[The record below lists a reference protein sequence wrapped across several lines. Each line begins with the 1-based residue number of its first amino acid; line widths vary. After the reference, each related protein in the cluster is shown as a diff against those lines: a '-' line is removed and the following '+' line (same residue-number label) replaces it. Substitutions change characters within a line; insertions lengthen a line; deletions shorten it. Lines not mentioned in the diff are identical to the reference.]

1 MTTFLYTKLNQ
12 YFERDAD
19 INKVIRFLK
28 NGVYP
33 IDVETMEERGK
44 FTRKFKGFKVID
56 NKLVYEPKGLT
67 VIPKRSV
74 NKTLKDEYKDNFGS
88 GITNFY
94 KTIRTKYLNIKRDD
108 VKAFIKKQVNK
119 QLIGN
124 YRHRTNKPIIALYP
138 NQLWCIDL
146 IEIDNNL
153 TTRNKN
159 FRYIVNVIDVFSRK
173 LWLEPMK
180 VKTSIS
186 TRNAFRKIIERAG
199 VKPKYLISDNGT
211 EFEKDF
217 NEYCKENEIK
227 QRFNRAYAPEA
238 NGIVERHNK
247 EIRKLMKNVFIENGN
262 NVWINNIRKIE
273 NIHNETYTS
282 SIKNI
287 PNKVWTTRNKPYTAE
302 ELFSKDED
310 PIQREQLNAYSEIK
324 KNARRRMAEFKDTE
338 YNEGDYV
345 RLRMDEI
352 FKNVKALV
360 KAGKT
365 KNLIITYSPSIFRI
379 FKKITP
385 RRRVLDRSKYILQ
398 AVENGRLLLT
408 KVGGKP
414 RQVYGHVLIKVDKN
428 DHADISN
435 ADAMRINGVEANRND
450 ATT

>member
-19 INKVIRFLK
+19 INKVIRFLN

-33 IDVETMEERGK
+33 NDVETMEERSK
-44 FTRKFKGFKVID
+44 FSKKFKGFKVID

-94 KTIRTKYLNIKRDD
+94 KTIRAKYLNIKRDD
-108 VKAFIKKQVNK
+108 VEVFIKKQVNK

-124 YRHRTNKPIIALYP
+124 YRHRTNKPIVALYP

-146 IEIDNNL
+146 IEVGNNL
-153 TTRNKN
+153 FTRNKN
-159 FRYIVNVIDVFSRK
+159 YKYIVNVIDVFSRK
-173 LWLEPMK
+173 LWLEPLR
-180 VKTSIS
+180 VKSSIS
-186 TRNAFRKIIERAG
+186 TRN
-199 VKPKYLISDNGT
+199 
-211 EFEKDF
+211 EKDF
-217 NEYCKENEIK
+217 STYCKENEIK

-247 EIRKLMKNVFIENGN
+247 EIRKLMKNVFIEHGN
-262 NVWINNIRKIE
+262 NVWINDIKTIE
-273 NIHNETYTS
+273 NVHNDTYTS
-282 SIKNI
+282 SINNI
-287 PNKVWTTRNKPYTAE
+287 PNKVWTNRNEPYTAE

-310 PIQREQLNAYSEIK
+310 PIQREQLDAYTEIK
-324 KNARRRMAEFKDTE
+324 KNAKRRIAEFKDTE

-360 KAGKT
+360 KAKDT

-379 FKKITP
+379 YKKITP

-435 ADAMRINGVEANRND
+435 ADAMRINNVKANEND